1 MAAGAGDAGAGGA
14 GRGLVGLLL
23 VGALLL
29 GWPTGC
35 ARSPSLPT
43 PTPIP
48 LHGAGTA
55 LLRPLWPQVV
65 AGLGATHP
73 GYSLRYEAL
82 PSGLALTELAAGR
95 HDFAF
100 STDPTAPATY
110 PDLSFTPVAEDALVF
125 IVHPGV
131 NLTNLTLAQA
141 RDLFGGF
148 VQKWGELGAD
158 GGPVRLVG
166 RAVGSGARATFVQR
180 VMGDV
185 PPALTTRLEP
195 DDAAVLAY
203 VRDHPGAVGYVSRR
217 ALADVPAGIVR
228 VLRLEDRLPGDPGY
242 ALRRTV
248 DFVVPTRM
256 ATAGALVLRDWLLSP
271 AGQAVLQG
279 EPEP

>member
-1 MAAGAGDAGAGGA
+1 M

-23 VGALLL
+23 VGALLI

-35 ARSPSLPT
+35 ARSPARPT
-43 PTPIP
+43 PTPTP
-48 LHGAGTA
+48 LRGAGTA
-55 LLRPLWPQVV
+55 LLTPLWPQVV
-65 AGLGATHP
+65 TGFGAAHP

-100 STDPTAPATY
+100 STDPTAPTAY
-110 PDLSFTPVAEDALVF
+110 PDLSFTPVAADALVL

-131 NLTNLTLAQA
+131 GLTNLTLAQA

-148 VQKWGELGAD
+148 IQGWDELGAD

-180 VMGDV
+180 VMGDT

-217 ALADVPAGIVR
+217 ALADVPAGAVR
-228 VLRLEDRLPGDPGY
+228 VLRLEDRLPDDPGY

-248 DFVVPTRM
+248 DFVVPTRT
-256 ATAGALVLRDWLLSP
+256 AAAGAVLLRDWLLSP

-279 EPEP
+279 EPGP